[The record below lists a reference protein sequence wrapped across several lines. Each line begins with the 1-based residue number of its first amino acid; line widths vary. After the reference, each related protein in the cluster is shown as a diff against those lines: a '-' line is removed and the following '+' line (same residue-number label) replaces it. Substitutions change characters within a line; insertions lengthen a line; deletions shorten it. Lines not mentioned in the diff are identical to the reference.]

1 MNCRLCA
8 QNELRS
14 IIALGQIPLANGF
27 SADKIVSDNR
37 KYNLEVMLCGCCGL
51 AQLRDVLDPK
61 NLFSHYLYFSSFSD
75 TMLLAAKQLVEHI
88 VPTLSKNAF
97 VIEIGSNDGY
107 LLKNYVRYGISVLGI
122 DPAKNIVKKASENEV
137 PVLCDFFS
145 KALAKEL
152 ASKAKQA
159 DIIHANNVMAHV
171 TDINN
176 FISGLKCLLKPNGY
190 AIIEVPYFL
199 DLVNNLQFDTVYHE
213 HVYYFSV
220 KPLKIA
226 FHRHDLEMFNIE
238 KLAIHGGS
246 LRIFVGH
253 KGDRPVNKMIDDLI
267 IQEEARGLYEQSTY
281 FKFMRSLL
289 DLKDNLINHLSELK
303 KEGKRIAAYGASA
316 KGTTLLNFFD
326 INSDS
331 LDFIVDRNPKKQG
344 LYAPGTSLE
353 VKLPNALLD
362 KKIDYALLLTWN
374 FMEEILEQQKAF
386 REQGGKFIVPLP
398 HVKTL
403 V

>member
-8 QNELRS
+8 QSELVS
-14 IIALGQIPLANGF
+14 IIALGQLPLANAF
-27 SADKIVSDNR
+27 SENKIIQDEK
-37 KYNLEVMLCGCCGL
+37 KYNLEALLCQGCGL
-51 AQLRDVLDPK
+51 VQLRDVLDPK
-61 NLFSHYLYFSSFSD
+61 SLFSHYLYFSSYSD

-88 VPTLSKNAF
+88 IPSLPENPF
-97 VIEIGSNDGY
+97 IIEIGSNDGY
-107 LLKNYVRYGISVLGI
+107 LLKNYTRYGISVLGI
-122 DPAKNIVKKASENEV
+122 DPAENISKKAYSDEI
-137 PVLCDFFS
+137 PVLCDFFNEN
-145 KALAKEL
+145 LAKKLVEED
-152 ASKAKQA
+152 KQA
-159 DIIHANNVMAHV
+159 DIIHANNVMAHIPS
-171 TDINN
+171 INN
-176 FISGLKCLLKPNGY
+176 FIRGLKLLLKPMGY

-199 DLVNNLQFDTVYHE
+199 DLINNLQFDTIYHE

-226 FHRHDLEMFNIE
+226 FHNNDLEIFNIDQ
-238 KLAIHGGS
+238 LAIHGGS

-253 KGDRPVNKMIDDLI
+253 KGARPVKPMIDELI
-267 IQEEARGLYEQSTY
+267 TKEEERGLYEQSTY

-289 DLKDNLINHLSELK
+289 DLKDNLINQLSELK
-303 KEGKRIAAYGASA
+303 KHGKRIAAYGASA

-326 INSDS
+326 INSDA

-362 KKIDYALLLTWN
+362 KKIEYALLLTWN
-374 FMEEILEQQKAF
+374 FTEEILEQQKAF

-403 V
+403 G